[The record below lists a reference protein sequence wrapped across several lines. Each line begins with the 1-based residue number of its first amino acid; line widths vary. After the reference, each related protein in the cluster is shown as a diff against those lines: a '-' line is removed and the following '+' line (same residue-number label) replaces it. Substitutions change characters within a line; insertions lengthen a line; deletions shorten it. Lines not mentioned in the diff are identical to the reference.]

1 MFVLNTTAQHHLQN
15 YTNTL
20 EELVKQIMEDLYVD
34 DLITGGDKVAD
45 EQILKDT
52 AIQNFKVTY
61 FFLHK
66 RYLNF
71 PELEEN
77 NPEQSTTKQTY
88 AKQQLSV
95 KTGETKMLG
104 MKWAKRQTNLTQRY
118 LHQFKK

>member
-61 FFLHK
+61 FSLHK

-95 KTGETKMLG
+95 KTRETKMLG
-104 MKWAKRQTNLTQRY
+104 MKWVKTQTNLTQRY

>member
-66 RYLNF
+66 RYLNL

-95 KTGETKMLG
+95 KTSETKMLG
-104 MKWAKRQTNLTQRY
+104 MKWVKRQTNLTQRY

>member
-71 PELEEN
+71 PEIEEN
-77 NPEQSTTKQTY
+77 NPEQSTTKPTS

-104 MKWAKRQTNLTQRY
+104 MKWVKRQTNLTQRY